1 MALWKKIKF
10 GTDSKNCLITIRTG
24 TIQDEDA
31 IGLVGNHAYAVLEVI
46 EYQGHR
52 MLLIKNPWGHFS
64 WTGKY
69 SYGDKVWTP

>member
-1 MALWKKIKF
+1 MTLWKKIKF

-46 EYQGHR
+46 EY
-52 MLLIKNPWGHFS
+52 
-64 WTGKY
+64 
-69 SYGDKVWTP
+69 